1 MNLTQRSRAQAP
13 AMIWGD
19 NQTTI
24 KWLRNYGHHAKTKHI
39 DTAVLSIREHVIEF
53 KTLDVDYVDTAAQI
67 ADALTKSLPPA
78 HHWNLVRFM
87 LGRQAPSQFWKRS
100 SEPEGVATAT
110 NRARK
115 MKAHV
120 GLVSIQSGI
129 MSVLASFEGGT
140 DEEKRRRKPFQK
152 FVGEL
157 TTVVRE
163 LASREIDLEVS
174 ARSHMFQVIC
184 DMSHIYLTMCQTCW
198 DRNWTSW
205 NR

>member
-1 MNLTQRSRAQAP
+1 VQGARKKKL
-13 AMIWGD
+13 D
-19 NQTTI
+19 
-24 KWLRNYGHHAKTKHI
+24 KI
-39 DTAVLSIREHVIEF
+39 DTKLRAKKWIEKCKWPREWGPLSN
-53 KTLDVDYVDTAAQI
+53 
-67 ADALTKSLPPA
+67 SL
-78 HHWNLVRFM
+78 LM
-87 LGRQAPSQFWKRS
+87 
-100 SEPEGVATAT
+100 ATAT

-184 DMSHIYLTMCQTCW
+184 DMSHIYLTMYQTCW

-205 NR
+205 NRW